1 MHSVSYKL
9 TLDLASNWWR
19 QFSKQWTNWFGIC
32 LLGLPI
38 AFFAQVLSIIS
49 AYENPSFA
57 AIKHPEK
64 IVQVSYKTADNQ
76 SALPF
81 YLAQELTRPNAGPE
95 NIKGIAYQKNAWLKS
110 GGVIKR
116 DVYASF
122 FSGGYE
128 YLGISPLKGSL
139 EKLEFPNANEQI
151 HVAISYSLWQ
161 ALDKGD
167 DIIGETLQIGAELLI
182 ISAVMP
188 QEFIGLR
195 PGSKT
200 DLLIPYAYIER
211 LNVGTF
217 DGVSPDTYSYLLTSS
232 ANPVAAERLEAYLQ
246 QQALFFDDEKLE
258 IIDAFGISASE
269 FVALSSRLERLKYLF
284 LVLLIFSAIAF
295 LSNLCDDLERRQ
307 NEHEL
312 RKMIGANKQQLFA
325 QLMFE
330 LILTLSAVAT
340 ASAAFYSMSPAYFN
354 FAVPELQT
362 AVNNNWISL
371 MRILSATLLPLFGI
385 AIILF
390 SLQRKVF
397 ASSLGRGT
405 SISLGVKLQA
415 FFLLAVMI
423 SISCISITKSVDL
436 SLQQYAYYQKDRG
449 FDESELEIVTFDIPR
464 FGGTFYTNE
473 LPELVIQNI
482 EQIEGIKHAAIT
494 TTPFL
499 KNQNAYTSIYT
510 QDLRPL
516 GGKNNPGVLTSLVS
530 PNFFEVAGIELIKG
544 NTLTWGNRNQAVIS
558 EALYH
563 KFFDGQTLS
572 QMKLLIDTSDNDKQ
586 VIDVVGVANDV
597 HLNSIDDIAEPIVYQ
612 VSPTLL
618 GVESLL
624 IRTKL
629 SSFQVEK
636 AVDTGLKN
644 IDARLSN
651 PTSSNLEA
659 LIDEQ
664 EAPQRALITTSLLVT
679 VVLLSTTILFSYN
692 SINILLIKSQR
703 EIALRLSLG
712 AMVFDIVKREMLTYL
727 IVGFPVALLTLLF
740 SISSQK
746 DILLQGSDAILHYA
760 GGFSV
765 LSIVV
770 LVTFLFGVQRT
781 KKVSWQ
787 ALT

>member
-1 MHSVSYKL
+1 MLSV
-9 TLDLASNWWR
+9 
-19 QFSKQWTNWFGIC
+19 
-32 LLGLPI
+32 
-38 AFFAQVLSIIS
+38 IS
-49 AYENPSFA
+49 AYNNPSFA
-57 AIKHPEK
+57 AIKYPEK
-64 IVQVSYKTADNQ
+64 IVQVSYKTADTQ

-81 YLAQELTRPNAGPE
+81 YMTQELTRLNGGPE
-95 NIKGIAYQKNAWLKS
+95 NIQGITYQKNAWLKS
-110 GGVIKR
+110 DGVIKQ
-116 DVYASF
+116 DVYTSF

-128 YLGISPLKGSL
+128 YLGISPFKGSL
-139 EKLEFPNANEQI
+139 EKLNFPNANDQI
-151 HVAISYSLWQ
+151 HVAISYSIWQ
-161 ALDKGD
+161 ALNKGD
-167 DIIGETLQIGAELLI
+167 EIIGETIQVGDELLI

-188 QEFIGLR
+188 PEFIGFR
-195 PGSKT
+195 PGLKT

-217 DGVSPDTYSYLLTSS
+217 DAVSPDTFSYLLTNS
-232 ANPVAAERLEAYLQ
+232 ANPATAQRLETYLQ
-246 QQALFFDDEKLE
+246 QQALFFDDEELE
-258 IIDAFGISASE
+258 TISGFGISASE

-284 LVLLIFSAIAF
+284 AVLLIFSAIAF
-295 LSNLCDDLERRQ
+295 LSNLCDDLEKRQ
-307 NEHEL
+307 NEHVL
-312 RKMIGANKQQLFA
+312 RKMLGANRQQLLA
-325 QLMFE
+325 QLIFE
-330 LILTLSAVAT
+330 LLLTLLAVAIL
-340 ASAAFYSMSPAYFN
+340 AAVFYLLSPAYFN

-371 MRILSATLLPLFGI
+371 AGILAATLLPLFVI

-390 SLQRKVF
+390 SLQRKIF
-397 ASSLGRGT
+397 ASSLGRGG
-405 SISLGVKLQA
+405 SVSLGVKLQA

-423 SISCISITKSVDL
+423 SISCISITKSIDL

-449 FDESELEIVTFDIPR
+449 FNEKKLEIVTFDVPR

-473 LPELVIQNI
+473 LPELVVQNI
-482 EQIEGIKHAAIT
+482 EQIEGVKSAAIT

-499 KNQNAYTSIYT
+499 KNQNAYTSIFT

-516 GGKNNPGVLTSLVS
+516 GGKNNPGVLTTLVS

-563 KFFDGQTLS
+563 KFFDGQALS
-572 QMKLLIDTSDNDKQ
+572 QIKLLINTSDNDKQ
-586 VIDVVGVANDV
+586 VIDVVGVASDI

-624 IRTKL
+624 IRTEL
-629 SSFQVEK
+629 SSFQIERLVEK
-636 AVDTGLKN
+636 GLKN
-644 IDARLSN
+644 IDTKLSN
-651 PTSSNLEA
+651 PSSSNLET
-659 LIDEQ
+659 LIEVL

-679 VVLLSTTILFSYN
+679 IVLLSTTILFSFN

-703 EIALRLSLG
+703 EVALRLSLG
-712 AMVFDIVKREMLTYL
+712 AMVSDIVKREVLTYL
-727 IVGFPVALLTLLF
+727 IVSFPVALLTLFF
-740 SISSQK
+740 SISIQDS
-746 DILLQGSDAILHYA
+746 IRLHGSDSVLHYA
-760 GGFSV
+760 GGFLV